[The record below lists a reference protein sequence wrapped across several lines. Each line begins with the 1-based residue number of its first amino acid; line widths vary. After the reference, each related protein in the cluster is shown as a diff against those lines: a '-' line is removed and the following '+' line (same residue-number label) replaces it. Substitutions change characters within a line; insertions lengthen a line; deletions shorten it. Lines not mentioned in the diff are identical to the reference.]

1 MCLCLGHMGKGISLI
16 DSLSENSG
24 QLPLRGVGVSVALL
38 YLKLSGFRAV
48 LPFSV

>member
-1 MCLCLGHMGKGISLI
+1 MSLCLGHMVKGIYLI

-24 QLPLRGVGVSVALL
+24 QLPLRGVGVNMTLL
-38 YLKLSGFRAV
+38 YVKLSRFRAV